1 MSAWVAFGVFLLL
14 GLAWTVAW
22 AFVAARS
29 GGPPLGYEQVSHR
42 ASSIRRLLAFPIL
55 LVLAVAYLVSV
66 RWFPYPGFAIQRLG
80 PPAVT
85 IEVRARQWAW
95 DLSRA
100 EIPANQPVEFA
111 VTAVDVN
118 HGFGIYSP
126 SGRLV
131 AQVQA
136 MPAYVNRLL
145 VSFSEP
151 GTYTIRCLEYCG
163 IPHHG
168 MVATFEVGGGR

>member
-1 MSAWVAFGVFLLL
+1 MSGWAAFGVFLLL
-14 GLAWTVAW
+14 GAAWTAAW

-29 GGPPLGYEQVSHR
+29 GGSPLGYEDVSR
-42 ASSIRRLLAFPIL
+42 GAARVRRLLATPIL
-55 LVLAVAYLVSV
+55 LVLAVVYLVSL
-66 RWFPYPGFAIQRLG
+66 RWFPYPSFATQRLG
-80 PPAVT
+80 PPSVRV
-85 IEVRARQWAW
+85 EVRARQWAW
-95 DLSRA
+95 ELSRT
-100 EIPANQPVEFA
+100 EVPANQPVEFA
-111 VTAVDVN
+111 ATAVDVN

-136 MPAYVNRLL
+136 MPAYVNRLV
-145 VSFSEP
+145 VSLPGP

-168 MVATFEVGGGR
+168 MAATLEVK